1 MVPPNAPAYSVEA
14 WLVHVDG
21 EGRAEPAEPRLFP
34 QNLMD
39 RQEDGPPLYNVRV
52 AGFACYLALD
62 VTAHV
67 AAQAARGARGVAF
80 ALLNAETSDKTNT
93 WASRRAGPDT
103 APQLLLEL

>member
-1 MVPPNAPAYSVEA
+1 MADAAWPEDGLCAANAPQHAPS
-14 WLVHVDG
+14 
-21 EGRAEPAEPRLFP
+21 
-34 QNLMD
+34 
-39 RQEDGPPLYNVRV
+39 PLAAVRV